1 MNAWPIYRGTGEPHD
16 WELPE
21 PPDWRTF
28 AGEPS
33 LDPPSGNEYQT
44 ERRLGAL
51 ARAVTY
57 RPGDEEVAMVNAA
70 LYLRRPLLLTGKPG
84 TGKSSL
90 AYSVARELNLG
101 PVLSWPITSKSTR
114 QDGLYRYDALARL
127 HDVGLMREAGG
138 GSVLD
143 IGRYLRLGPLGTALL
158 PYRRPRILL
167 IDELDKCDIDLPNDL
182 LNLFEEGEYEIP
194 ELSRMSAEQPETNV
208 RTDDGTGFVPIQDGK
223 VRCAEFPLVI
233 ITSNGERDFPPPF
246 LRRCLQLELHQP
258 SRDRLESIV
267 RAHLGEEGL
276 EESGGLIDRFIG
288 LRRSGDLA
296 TDQLLNAIFLTFHEE
311 LAANKEMLITSV
323 LKSLNPTDS

>member
-21 PPDWRTF
+21 PPGWRMF
-28 AGEPS
+28 DGEPS
-33 LDPPSGNEYQT
+33 LDLPSGNAYQT

-51 ARAVTY
+51 ARAVNY
-57 RPGDEEVAMVNAA
+57 QPGAEEVAMVNAA

-84 TGKSSL
+84 TGKSTL
-90 AYSVARELNLG
+90 AHSVARELDLG
-101 PVLSWPITSKSTR
+101 PVLSWSITSKSTR

-127 HDVGLMREAGG
+127 HDVGLVRESGG
-138 GSVLD
+138 DAVLD
-143 IGRYLRLGPLGTALL
+143 IARYLRLGPLGTALL

-167 IDELDKCDIDLPNDL
+167 IDELDKSDIDLPNDL

-194 ELSRMSAEQPETNV
+194 ELSRISAVQPETNV
-208 RTDDGTGFVPIQDGK
+208 RTYDGTGSVSIQDGR

-246 LRRCLQLELHQP
+246 LRRCLRLELQQP

-267 RAHLGEEGL
+267 RAHLGDEGL
-276 EESGGLIDRFIG
+276 EQSRDLIDRFISH
-288 LRRSGDLA
+288 RRNGDLA

-311 LAANKEMLITSV
+311 LAGNREMLVTSV
-323 LKSLNPTDS
+323 LKSLNPADT

>member
-1 MNAWPIYRGTGEPHD
+1 MSAWPIYRGTGEPHD

-33 LDPPSGNEYQT
+33 LEPPSGSEYQT

-57 RPGDEEVAMVNAA
+57 RPGDDEVAMVNAA

-90 AYSVARELNLG
+90 AYSVARELNMG
-101 PVLSWPITSKSTR
+101 PVLSWSVTSKSTR
-114 QDGLYRYDALARL
+114 QEGLYGYDVLARL

-138 GSVLD
+138 DTVLD

-158 PYRRPRILL
+158 PYKRPRILL

-194 ELSRMSAEQPETNV
+194 ELSRISAEQPETKV
-208 RTDDGTGFVPIQDGK
+208 RTDDGAGSVPIQDGK

-246 LRRCLQLELHQP
+246 LRRCLQLELQQP

-267 RAHLGEEGL
+267 RAHLGDEGL
-276 EESGGLIDRFIG
+276 EQSGGLIDRFIG
-288 LRRSGDLA
+288 LRRDGDLA

-311 LAANKEMLITSV
+311 LAGNREMLITSV
-323 LKSLNPTDS
+323 LKSLNPADT